1 MKKCVKRIVS
11 KFTYNDNK
19 KKLVGLNENKIK
31 ILISGV
37 KYELLII
44 ITIGVKLTRIAY
56 KLLRCNVAIW
66 AHKKQF
72 KQPSKFSPLL
82 ML

>member
-1 MKKCVKRIVS
+1 MKKCVKRRDS

-44 ITIGVKLTRIAY
+44 ITIGVKLTRITY
-56 KLLRCNVAIW
+56 KLLRCNVAI
-66 AHKKQF
+66 
-72 KQPSKFSPLL
+72 
-82 ML
+82 

>member
-1 MKKCVKRIVS
+1 MKKCVKRIDS

-44 ITIGVKLTRIAY
+44 ITIGVKLTRITY
-56 KLLRCNVAIW
+56 KLLRCNVAI
-66 AHKKQF
+66 
-72 KQPSKFSPLL
+72 
-82 ML
+82 

>member
-1 MKKCVKRIVS
+1 MKKCVKRRDS

-37 KYELLII
+37 KYELFII
-44 ITIGVKLTRIAY
+44 IVIEKLFINCLDEMWQFEPIKLT
-56 KLLRCNVAIW
+56 
-66 AHKKQF
+66 
-72 KQPSKFSPLL
+72 
-82 ML
+82 

>member
-44 ITIGVKLTRIAY
+44 ITIGVKLTRITY
-56 KLLRCNVAIW
+56 KLLRCNVAI
-66 AHKKQF
+66 
-72 KQPSKFSPLL
+72 
-82 ML
+82 